1 MSRVQFGLLTALSLL
16 FAALV
21 AGVLVLASMNR
32 GLQVEVASR
41 QQFVQQSVQLEGL
54 YREIVRALAELG
66 ARNNDS
72 QVRDMLGRHGIT
84 YTANAPAQG
93 QPGAPAKEGR
103 K

>member
-1 MSRVQFGLLTALSLL
+1 MSRVQFALLTALSLV

-54 YREIVRALAELG
+54 YREIARALAELG

-72 QVRDMLGRHGIT
+72 QVRDMLARHGIT

-93 QPGAPAKEGR
+93 AQPPAKEGR

>member
-1 MSRVQFGLLTALSLL
+1 MSRVQFALLTALSLV

-54 YREIVRALAELG
+54 YREIARALAELG

-72 QVRDMLGRHGIT
+72 QVRDMLARHGIT

-93 QPGAPAKEGR
+93 AQAPAKEGR

>member
-1 MSRVQFGLLTALSLL
+1 MSRVQFALLTALSLL

-32 GLQVEVASR
+32 GLQVEVAGR
-41 QQFVQQSVQLEGL
+41 QHFVQQSVQLEGL
-54 YREIVRALAELG
+54 YREIARALAELG

-93 QPGAPAKEGR
+93 AQPPAKEGR

>member
-1 MSRVQFGLLTALSLL
+1 MSRVQFALLTAVSLV

-54 YREIVRALAELG
+54 YREIARALAELG

-72 QVRDMLGRHGIT
+72 QVRDMLARHGIT

-93 QPGAPAKEGR
+93 AQPPAKEGR

>member
-1 MSRVQFGLLTALSLL
+1 MSRVQFALLTALSLL

-32 GLQVEVASR
+32 GLQVEVAGR
-41 QQFVQQSVQLEGL
+41 QHFVQQSVQLEGL
-54 YREIVRALAELG
+54 YREIARALAELG

-72 QVRDMLGRHGIT
+72 QVRDMLARHGIT
-84 YTANAPAQG
+84 YTANAPAQRA
-93 QPGAPAKEGR
+93 QPPAKEGR

>member
-1 MSRVQFGLLTALSLL
+1 MSRVQFALLTALSLV

-54 YREIVRALAELG
+54 YREIARALAELG

-72 QVRDMLGRHGIT
+72 QVRDMLARHGIT
-84 YTANAPAQG
+84 YTANAQAQG
-93 QPGAPAKEGR
+93 AQPPAKEGR